1 VLKSKLDE
9 TIIENS
15 LIGGNLA
22 EPKCFLFLE
31 DLDSIVLSDSYC
43 RIKIFNAKQMQ
54 QIKQIYTPNEGLL
67 KNMIKIE
74 DKYFALFKFEKEGN
88 LKWEIQTLPSNF
100 NDFDEWKGD
109 TVLTLDRDEIKRVQL
124 DKHDGKAIVVIEEK
138 SRG

>member
-1 VLKSKLDE
+1 MLKSKLDE